1 VSTRPVSISSFL
13 AEILK
18 THYVYEIDMLQKT
31 YVYLANGKFALDT
44 VAENALIESFCIH
57 ARQLIEFFAKKSSAN
72 RFRADS
78 YAETNYDRLRADDAP
93 LKTLCMKL
101 HKQIAHLDSP
111 QERTSDPREKIGR
124 HERDQLLTILK
135 EQSKDF
141 SEKLKAEYRRLNVPT
156 IVQQVI
162 TNQRGA
168 TTTNSLSINYQAGL
182 AGR

>member
-1 VSTRPVSISSFL
+1 VSTRPLFISSFL

-78 YAETNYDRLRADDAP
+78 YAEANYDRLRADDAP
-93 LKTLCMKL
+93 LNTLCMKL
-101 HKQIAHLDSP
+101 HKQIVHLDSP
-111 QERTSDPREKIGR
+111 HERTSDPTEKIGR

-135 EQSKDF
+135 EQSKQF
-141 SEKLKAEYRRLNVPT
+141 NENLKSEYRRLNVPT

-168 TTTNSLSINYQAGL
+168 TTTNSASIDYKA
-182 AGR
+182 

>member
-1 VSTRPVSISSFL
+1 MSTRPVSISSFL

-44 VAENALIESFCIH
+44 VAENALIELFCIH